1 MKPDFINTRRYNK
14 RVTRRGFTAA
24 AFCAVTSVRAEEGR
38 RTLKGTLTPDGLRT
52 QDGQMVK
59 LTGDP
64 STIGVLN
71 DKRVQGM
78 ELEVTGEPSPNG
90 AIRILPIHKQGMF
103 VLKDSKKLFITYWC
117 EVCSIRTYTP
127 GVCLCCQ
134 DETALDLRDKLD
146 F

>member
-1 MKPDFINTRRYNK
+1 MTRRA
-14 RVTRRGFTAA
+14 FTAA
-24 AFCAVTSVRAEEGR
+24 TLCATAHLRAAENL

-52 QDGQMVK
+52 SDGQIVK
-59 LTGDP
+59 LTGDAP
-64 STIGVLN
+64 TIGVLN

-78 ELEVTGEPSPNG
+78 ELEITGEPSPNG

-103 VLKDSKKLFITYWC
+103 VLKKDKKLFVTYWC
-117 EVCSIRTYTP
+117 DVCSIRTYTP

-134 DETALDLRDKLD
+134 DETQLDLREKLD

>member
-1 MKPDFINTRRYNK
+1 MTRRD
-14 RVTRRGFTAA
+14 FTAA
-24 AFCAVTSVRAEEGR
+24 ALCATACLRADDHL

-52 QDGQMVK
+52 PDGQIVK
-59 LTGDP
+59 LTGDAP
-64 STIGVLN
+64 TIGVLN

-78 ELEVTGEPSPNG
+78 QLEITGEPSANG

-103 VLKDSKKLFITYWC
+103 VLKGDKKLFVTYWC
-117 EVCSIRTYTP
+117 DVCSIRTYTP

-134 DETALDLRDKLD
+134 DETQLDLREKLD

>member
-1 MKPDFINTRRYNK
+1 MNPDFINTQRYNK
-14 RVTRRGFTAA
+14 RVTRRAFTAA
-24 AFCAVTSVRAEEGR
+24 ALCATASLRADDHL

-52 QDGQMVK
+52 SDGQIVK
-59 LTGDP
+59 LDGDAP
-64 STIGVLN
+64 TLGVLH

-78 ELEVTGEPSPNG
+78 ELEITGEPSPNG

-103 VLKDSKKLFITYWC
+103 VLKGDRKLFVTYWC

-134 DETALDLRDKLD
+134 DETQLDLREKLD